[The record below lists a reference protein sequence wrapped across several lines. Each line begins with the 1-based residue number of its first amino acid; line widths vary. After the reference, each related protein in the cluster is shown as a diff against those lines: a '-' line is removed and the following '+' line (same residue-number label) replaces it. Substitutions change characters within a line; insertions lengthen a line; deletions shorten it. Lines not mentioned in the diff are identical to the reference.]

1 MLMTT
6 LLIILG
12 LIISL
17 AGIVGC
23 ILPVIPGPFFSYIAI
38 LLLYFAKNGE
48 PFSATF
54 LIITGLATLVVF
66 VLDYIVP
73 VAGAKKYGA
82 SNKGIWGSII
92 GMVAGVFF
100 FPPWGMI
107 LGTLLGAFAGEI
119 LAGKSAQS
127 ALRAGWG
134 VFIGNL
140 LGFGIKLAFCGSML
154 FFYISGMF

>member
-66 VLDYIVP
+66 VLD
-73 VAGAKKYGA
+73 
-82 SNKGIWGSII
+82 
-92 GMVAGVFF
+92 
-100 FPPWGMI
+100 
-107 LGTLLGAFAGEI
+107 
-119 LAGKSAQS
+119 
-127 ALRAGWG
+127 
-134 VFIGNL
+134 
-140 LGFGIKLAFCGSML
+140 
-154 FFYISGMF
+154 